1 MNTSI
6 FANLKLVLPHSITP
20 LKSDNFDWS
29 LEAEGPKCR
38 VLLNIGLEGYIK
50 WDETLVRGLP
60 EAEHCSHFEFSC
72 LAELLRLMCQPGRLV
87 FVLSF
92 EKERDS
98 LKHEYLGNFE
108 VGLSQIRSIST
119 VVFKDTEGAGGKLP
133 KEQP

>member
-1 MNTSI
+1 M
-6 FANLKLVLPHSITP
+6 
-20 LKSDNFDWS
+20 
-29 LEAEGPKCR
+29 
-38 VLLNIGLEGYIK
+38 
-50 WDETLVRGLP
+50 RGLP

-92 EKERDS
+92 EEERDS

-108 VGLSQIRSIST
+108 VGPSQNAQFRSVST

>member
-1 MNTSI
+1 MSNEM
-6 FANLKLVLPHSITP
+6 LV
-20 LKSDNFDWS
+20 W
-29 LEAEGPKCR
+29 
-38 VLLNIGLEGYIK
+38 
-50 WDETLVRGLP
+50 GLP
-60 EAEHCSHFEFSC
+60 ETEYCSHFEISF

-108 VGLSQIRSIST
+108 VGPSQIAQIRSVST